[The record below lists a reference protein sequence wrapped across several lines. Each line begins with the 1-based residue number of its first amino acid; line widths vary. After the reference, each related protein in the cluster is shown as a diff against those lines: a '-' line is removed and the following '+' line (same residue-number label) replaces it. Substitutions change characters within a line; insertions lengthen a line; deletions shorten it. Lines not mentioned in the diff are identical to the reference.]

1 MVDSRCNRN
10 FPNYHQSFRSDD
22 KTITGT
28 MIKTATALPVEVPIW
43 VLRKAS
49 FVNVIDNTGE
59 GDQ

>member
-1 MVDSRCNRN
+1 
-10 FPNYHQSFRSDD
+10 
-22 KTITGT
+22 
-28 MIKTATALPVEVPIW
+28 MIKTATALPVKVPIW